1 MDLSQDMA
9 SQLQAAVHRLQY
21 VQKCVAGQMPK
32 HFTGAQTKLESIVK
46 EISREMCA
54 TQTRDV
60 LRMLMTL
67 QAQHTSIKFE
77 NIVGLSIDPDTDM
90 PTLVGQD

>member
-21 VQKCVAGQMPK
+21 VQKSVAGQMPK

-60 LRMLMTL
+60 LRMLMIL
-67 QAQHTSIKFE
+67 QA
-77 NIVGLSIDPDTDM
+77 
-90 PTLVGQD
+90 